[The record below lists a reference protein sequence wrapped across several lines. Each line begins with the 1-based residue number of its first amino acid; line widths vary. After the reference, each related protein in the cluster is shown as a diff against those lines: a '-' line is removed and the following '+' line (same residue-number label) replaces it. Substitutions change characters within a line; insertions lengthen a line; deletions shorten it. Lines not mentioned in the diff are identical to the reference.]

1 MTTSFY
7 LQAELQEELLELK
20 EYEEAAREKGIMRK
34 KSAKKP
40 ASHPLNIRSFIL
52 PSTSPWNSLICQTG
66 HSKEHQ
72 SATRETWER
81 GTDLVSNKGH
91 WARSH
96 LELHRNYVVFPVNH
110 FLQLL
115 LQVLLSRVLDINVVT
130 LWAGEVAADALCKE
144 TGHHSLSYQLQ
155 TTAGKKPHA
164 FQIVNTP
171 LLPYRSCQQIPSSF
185 PSALESVPL
194 EKYSCCWH
202 ALLPSLLSLTPSV
215 WAVLLDLRIS
225 ATGVE
230 IGKVRAG
237 ADLCVH

>member
-1 MTTSFY
+1 MELYLTKKFHLLLQSDVATCFKRKIHPPLGRETVRTVDIQTGQALNLFQLLTLLNSGQMTTSFY

-91 WARSH
+91 
-96 LELHRNYVVFPVNH
+96 
-110 FLQLL
+110 
-115 LQVLLSRVLDINVVT
+115 
-130 LWAGEVAADALCKE
+130 
-144 TGHHSLSYQLQ
+144 
-155 TTAGKKPHA
+155 
-164 FQIVNTP
+164 
-171 LLPYRSCQQIPSSF
+171 
-185 PSALESVPL
+185 
-194 EKYSCCWH
+194 
-202 ALLPSLLSLTPSV
+202 
-215 WAVLLDLRIS
+215 
-225 ATGVE
+225 
-230 IGKVRAG
+230 
-237 ADLCVH
+237 